1 VNPIKLSGG
10 QIKMELKKGDIV
22 KIYQDPI
29 TCKKL
34 EGNAKL
40 LKKHFTKN
48 FWKVKFLSDG
58 FICDRF
64 VSPER

>member
-1 VNPIKLSGG
+1 
-10 QIKMELKKGDIV
+10 MELKKGDIV